1 MDNHINLNTF
11 VPPSKTVPRFPSEAV
26 ILFEVFFGVIF
37 AGKVVSVVWLDILST
52 TIFSAI
58 KKKYLQI

>member
-1 MDNHINLNTF
+1 
-11 VPPSKTVPRFPSEAV
+11 
-26 ILFEVFFGVIF
+26 VIF

-58 KKKYLQI
+58 KKKYLQIEFRSKI